1 MCISA
6 FVAKKKKVALNHVLL
21 LGFKLFCLIT
31 IETIMKEK
39 ILEKLKQIEL
49 EKDVKILFAVESGSR
64 AWGFASSDSDY
75 DIRFIYKH
83 KLEYY
88 LSLWEKPDV
97 IEFMTED
104 DLDGS
109 GWDLRKSVKLLA
121 KSNAPLIEWL
131 FSPVV
136 YFQNDDFVKQM
147 QDLAVECFS
156 PIAVLHHY
164 LGTTKNFMEVC
175 GMEEVK
181 LKSYFY
187 ALRTALAGKWIIE
200 TNTFPPVD
208 FADLLPIAPQNI
220 REKILELQHIKANQD
235 EKYLH
240 PKEKLITDFLL
251 ETLKFNQENANK
263 LGTGKKKS
271 EELDLVFRE
280 YLIQ

>member
-1 MCISA
+1 
-6 FVAKKKKVALNHVLL
+6 
-21 LGFKLFCLIT
+21 
-31 IETIMKEK
+31 MKEK
-39 ILEKLKQIEL
+39 ILKKLNEIALQN
-49 EKDVKILFAVESGSR
+49 DVEILFAVESGSR
-64 AWGFASSDSDY
+64 AWGFASPDSDY

-83 KLEYY
+83 KPGYY

-97 IEFMTED
+97 IEFMTQD

-136 YFQNDDFVKQM
+136 YYQNDAFAKQM
-147 QDLAVECFS
+147 QDIATECFS

-175 GMEEVK
+175 EREEVK

-187 ALRTALAGKWIIE
+187 ALRTALAGKWIVE
-200 TNTFPPVD
+200 NNSFPPVA
-208 FADLLPIAPQNI
+208 FADLLPIAPQNVQD
-220 REKILELQHIKANQD
+220 KIIELQQIKASQN

-240 PKEKLITDFLL
+240 PKETLITDFLL
-251 ETLKFNQENANK
+251 KTVQFNQENASK
-263 LGTGKKKS
+263 LGSGNKIN
-271 EELDLVFRE
+271 EELDLFFARM
-280 YLIQ
+280 IKS

>member
-1 MCISA
+1 
-6 FVAKKKKVALNHVLL
+6 
-21 LGFKLFCLIT
+21 
-31 IETIMKEK
+31 MKEK
-39 ILEKLKQIEL
+39 ILEKLKEIEKSKNV
-49 EKDVKILFAVESGSR
+49 EILFAIESGSR
-64 AWGFASSDSDY
+64 AWGFASPDSDY

-88 LSLWEKPDV
+88 LSLWEKPDL

-109 GWDLRKSVKLLA
+109 GWDLRKTVKLLA

-131 FSPVV
+131 FSPIV
-136 YFQNDDFVKQM
+136 YFKNDDFAKQM

-164 LGTTKNFMEVC
+164 LGTTKNFMDVC
-175 GMEEVK
+175 EMEEVK
-181 LKSYFY
+181 LKNYFY

-200 TNTFPPVD
+200 NNTFPPVA

-220 REKILELQHIKANQD
+220 QEKIVELQQIKANQD

-240 PKEKLITDFLL
+240 PKEALITDFLL
-251 ETLKFNQENANK
+251 ETVQFNQENSSK
-263 LGTGKKKS
+263 LGSGKKLS
-271 EELDLVFRE
+271 EELDLFFRE
-280 YLIQ
+280 MLKIN

>member
-1 MCISA
+1 
-6 FVAKKKKVALNHVLL
+6 
-21 LGFKLFCLIT
+21 
-31 IETIMKEK
+31 MKEK
-39 ILEKLKQIEL
+39 ILQKLKEIEKQ
-49 EKDVKILFAVESGSR
+49 KDVEILFAVESGSR
-64 AWGFASSDSDY
+64 AWGFASPDSDY
-75 DIRFIYKH
+75 DIRFVYKH
-83 KLEYY
+83 KPEYY

-109 GWDLRKSVKLLA
+109 GWDLRKSVRLLA
-121 KSNAPLIEWL
+121 KSSASLMEWL

-136 YFQNDDFVKQM
+136 YYENEVFVKQM
-147 QDLAVECFS
+147 REIATECFS

-175 GMEEVK
+175 EMEEIK

-200 TNTFPPVD
+200 TNTFPPVA

-220 REKILELQHIKANQD
+220 QEKILELQQIKANQD

-240 PKEKLITDFLL
+240 PKEVLITDFLL
-251 ETLKFNQENANK
+251 ETVKFNQENANK
-263 LGTGKKKS
+263 LESGKKIN
-271 EELDLVFRE
+271 EELDLFFKNTVFNFPK
-280 YLIQ
+280 

>member
-1 MCISA
+1 
-6 FVAKKKKVALNHVLL
+6 
-21 LGFKLFCLIT
+21 
-31 IETIMKEK
+31 MKET
-39 ILEKLKQIEL
+39 ILEKLKEIEKTKNV
-49 EKDVKILFAVESGSR
+49 EILFAVESGSR
-64 AWGFASSDSDY
+64 AWGFASPDSDY

-83 KLEYY
+83 KPEYY

-109 GWDLRKSVKLLA
+109 GWDLRKAVKLLA

-131 FSPVV
+131 FSPIV
-136 YFQNDDFVKQM
+136 YFKNDDFAKQM

-164 LGTTKNFMEVC
+164 LGTTKKIIDVYE
-175 GMEEVK
+175 MEEVK

-200 TNTFPPVD
+200 NNTFPPVA
-208 FADLLPIAPQNI
+208 FADLLPIAPKNI
-220 REKILELQHIKANQD
+220 QDKIIELQAIKASQD

-240 PKEKLITDFLL
+240 PKEVLITDFLL
-251 ETLKFNQENANK
+251 ETLKFNQENASKLGSGKNISNK
-263 LGTGKKKS
+263 LDKFYIKTI
-271 EELDLVFRE
+271 F
-280 YLIQ
+280 

>member
-1 MCISA
+1 
-6 FVAKKKKVALNHVLL
+6 
-21 LGFKLFCLIT
+21 
-31 IETIMKEK
+31 MKEK
-39 ILEKLKQIEL
+39 ILQKLKEIEQTHN
-49 EKDVKILFAVESGSR
+49 VTILFAVESGSR
-64 AWGFASSDSDY
+64 AWGFASPDSDY

-97 IEFMTED
+97 IEFMTQD

-109 GWDLRKSVKLLA
+109 GWDLRKTIKLLA

-136 YFQNDDFVKQM
+136 YFEDADFAKQM
-147 QDLAVECFS
+147 REIALECFS

-175 GMEEVK
+175 EMEEVK

-200 TNTFPPVD
+200 TNTFPPVA

-220 REKILELQHIKANQD
+220 QEKILELQQIKANQD

-240 PKEKLITDFLL
+240 PKEMLITDFLL
-251 ETLKFNQENANK
+251 ETLQFNQENASK
-263 LGTGKKKS
+263 LGSWKKMS
-271 EELDLVFRE
+271 EELDLFFRGE
-280 YLIQ
+280 IIK

>member
-1 MCISA
+1 
-6 FVAKKKKVALNHVLL
+6 
-21 LGFKLFCLIT
+21 
-31 IETIMKEK
+31 MKEK
-39 ILEKLKQIEL
+39 ILRKLKEIEL
-49 EKDVKILFAVESGSR
+49 QKDVEILFAVESGSR
-64 AWGFASSDSDY
+64 AWGFASPDSDY

-83 KLEYY
+83 KTDYY
-88 LSLWEKPDV
+88 LSLWEQPDV

-109 GWDLRKSVKLLA
+109 GWDLRKSIKLLA

-131 FSPVV
+131 FSPIV
-136 YFQNDDFVKQM
+136 YYANDDFAKQM
-147 QDLAVECFS
+147 REIAVKCFS

-175 GMEEVK
+175 EMEEVK

-200 TNTFPPVD
+200 NNTFPPVA

-220 REKILELQHIKANQD
+220 QDKIIELQEIKASRN

-240 PKEKLITDFLL
+240 LKEVLITDFLL
-251 ETLKFNQENANK
+251 ETVKFNQENASK
-263 LGTGKKKS
+263 LENGKRMN
-271 EELDLVFRE
+271 EELDLFFRE
-280 YLIQ
+280 MIKR

>member
-1 MCISA
+1 
-6 FVAKKKKVALNHVLL
+6 
-21 LGFKLFCLIT
+21 
-31 IETIMKEK
+31 MKEK
-39 ILEKLKQIEL
+39 ILKKLKEIEKQKNV
-49 EKDVKILFAVESGSR
+49 EILFAVESGSR
-64 AWGFASSDSDY
+64 AWGFASPDSDY

-83 KLEYY
+83 EPDYY

-109 GWDLRKSVKLLA
+109 GWDLRKAVKLLA

-136 YFQNDDFVKQM
+136 YYANDDFLKQM
-147 QDLAVECFS
+147 RELAVECFS

-175 GMEEVK
+175 EMEEVK

-200 TNTFPPVD
+200 NNTFPPVA

-220 REKILELQHIKANQD
+220 QEKIIELQEIKAKQN

-240 PKEKLITDFLL
+240 PKEVLITDFLL
-251 ETLKFNQENANK
+251 ETVKFNQENASK
-263 LGTGKKKS
+263 LGSGKKLS
-271 EELDLVFRE
+271 EELDLFFRE
-280 YLIQ
+280 KIKK